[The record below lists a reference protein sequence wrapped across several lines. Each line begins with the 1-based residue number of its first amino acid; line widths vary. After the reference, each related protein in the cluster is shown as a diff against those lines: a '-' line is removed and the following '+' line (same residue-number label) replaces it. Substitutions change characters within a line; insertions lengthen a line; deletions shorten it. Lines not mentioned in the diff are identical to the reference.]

1 MSTPLVIPS
10 GKGDYTAWEAV
21 TDVLRTHYTNPDIE
35 AAHVLCA
42 ALASHAL
49 KQFSPAWCLAIAPPG
64 SMKTDFLESFR
75 GLPGVHFV
83 DEVTT
88 NTFLSGKVDDKPKKR
103 TKPAS
108 WLHRIGKDG
117 VLIAAD
123 FSTFTA
129 NPKSLPIILAQLRRI
144 YDGNFSRE
152 FGTDEHT
159 EERSWS
165 GRLTLFAGAV
175 PDIDRHYTLFQSL
188 GERFVRVRWPRAGGV
203 ETGLRA
209 MKHTVNVSVELRGA
223 VQALML
229 PVLSSPQTAPT
240 IPEKIERKVANLSE
254 FVALA
259 RTYIER
265 DGYKREAEGV
275 PITEGNTRLPQ
286 ELCQIARGAAL
297 LAGRSEVNDTDYT
310 LVWRVAFDS
319 LPPGRVSV
327 VRALLDGKSPHALG
341 LPKATID
348 RAMEDLQWAG
358 IITVGLTTAELSST
372 ANNLLVHAGIG
383 TMEITQPSGQ
393 DPSSRNFS

>member
-1 MSTPLVIPS
+1 MRATNQERGEGSYW
-10 GKGDYTAWEAV
+10 DDV
-21 TDVLRTHYTNPDIE
+21 TVVLRRHYTNPDIE

-75 GLPGVHFV
+75 GLPGIHFV

-88 NTFLSGKVDDKPKKR
+88 NTFLSGKVDDKQKKR

-108 WLHRIGKDG
+108 WLHRIGSDG

-129 NPKSLPIILAQLRRI
+129 NPRTLPIILSQLRRI

-152 FGTDEHT
+152 FGTDENT

-175 PDIDRHYTLFQSL
+175 PDIDRHYSLFQSL

-223 VQALML
+223 VQALLL
-229 PVLSSPQTAPT
+229 PILSSPQVAPR
-240 IPEKIERKVANLSE
+240 IPEEIERKIANLGE
-254 FVALA
+254 FITLA

-297 LAGRSEVNDTDYT
+297 IAGRSEVNDTDYG
-310 LVWRVAFDS
+310 LVRRVAFDS
-319 LPPGRVSV
+319 LPPARVSV
-327 VRALLDGKSPHALG
+327 VRALLAGKSPHSVG
-341 LPKATID
+341 LPKSTID
-348 RAMEDLQWAG
+348 RAMEDLHFAG
-358 IITVGLTTAELSST
+358 IISVGLTGAQLTSIAES
-372 ANNLLVHAGIG
+372 LLYGAGV
-383 TMEITQPSGQ
+383 ITRDAPHSG
-393 DPSSRNFS
+393 PESVLVPELTPR